1 MKTKRPTSLLIALVL
16 LALLS
21 LGNLALPLF
30 PGVPPLVTYGAI
42 VLGIIGLGAAFGLWR
57 LKRWGMILAII
68 VSVLN
73 ALSAA
78 PGIAEAP
85 NVLKVLS
92 ALNVVLSIVLI
103 VLVVLPSA
111 RRAYA
116 AERVSGTVVR

>member
-1 MKTKRPTSLLIALVL
+1 MNTKRPVTLTIAIIL

-42 VLGIIGLGAAFGLWR
+42 VLG
-57 LKRWGMILAII
+57 MILAII
-68 VSVLN
+68 VSMLN

-78 PGIAEAP
+78 SGIAEAP
-85 NVLKVLS
+85 NMLKVLS
-92 ALNVVLSIVLI
+92 TLNVVLSIVLI

-111 RRAYA
+111 RSAYA
-116 AERVSGTVVR
+116 AGHGRVVY